1 MYPTSPA
8 SSRTVRE
15 HHSVSSNYKRSFA
28 FAAAIIAVVLGI
40 ETLAPSASAQRELQ
54 KAAGKTAVREK
65 IAPSLVEATLVQ
77 VIDTSLWVPASP
89 DPSGIAYMP
98 QHDRLIVVDSE
109 VNEGTGAGYHDVN
122 LWQITRLGIV
132 EETGTTISWG
142 GVRNEEPTGAGYDSV
157 TDTLFV
163 STDEQGNRLN
173 AVTRGADGLFGTAD
187 DAVRII
193 LTGFEFAV
201 SDTEDPEIDPAS
213 GDLFFV
219 DGVTTTIYRVDP
231 VNGVFGD
238 GNDTVTSW
246 PIGNGMTDAEALTI
260 DRARD
265 LVIVGGSGGGQRF
278 LLEFE
283 KDGTLVRTIETNNIG
298 LSRISGMTMAPASD
312 GSGKWT
318 YWIVDRA
325 VDNGSDPN

>member
-1 MYPTSPA
+1 
-8 SSRTVRE
+8 
-15 HHSVSSNYKRSFA
+15 
-28 FAAAIIAVVLGI
+28 
-40 ETLAPSASAQRELQ
+40 
-54 KAAGKTAVREK
+54 
-65 IAPSLVEATLVQ
+65 
-77 VIDTSLWVPASP
+77 
-89 DPSGIAYMP
+89 
-98 QHDRLIVVDSE
+98 
-109 VNEGTGAGYHDVN
+109 
-122 LWQITRLGIV
+122 
-132 EETGTTISWG
+132 
-142 GVRNEEPTGAGYDSV
+142 
-157 TDTLFV
+157 
-163 STDEQGNRLN
+163 
-173 AVTRGADGLFGTAD
+173 LFGTAD

-213 GDLFFV
+213 GHLFFV
-219 DGVTTTIYRVDP
+219 DGVSTSVYRVDP
-231 VNGVFGD
+231 VNGIFGD

-278 LLEFE
+278 FLEFE

-325 VDNGSDPN
+325 VDNGSDPNENDGKIWEIAAPPLANTPPAIIAVGIDQSEPKTNDTLSASITSHDDDGDPLTFTYEWFRDRKSVV